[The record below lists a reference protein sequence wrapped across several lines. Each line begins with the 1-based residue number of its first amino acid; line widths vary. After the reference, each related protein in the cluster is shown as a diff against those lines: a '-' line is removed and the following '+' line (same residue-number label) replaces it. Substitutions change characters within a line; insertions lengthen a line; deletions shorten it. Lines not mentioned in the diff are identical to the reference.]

1 MVSYTGFDPTKPMN
15 PPQPVGMMTRYIL
28 HYNNRCQDCVRLAQ
42 WNRRLD
48 WLGRF
53 QRTTEPSPMGIPEV
67 GDIHVVDT
75 RDNRV
80 FSGAYA
86 TQVVFANII
95 AYWPLALLMKIP
107 PVFRRVASRKPGCN
121 GDSCAT

>member
-1 MVSYTGFDPTKPMN
+1 
-15 PPQPVGMMTRYIL
+15 
-28 HYNNRCQDCVRLAQ
+28 
-42 WNRRLD
+42 
-48 WLGRF
+48 
-53 QRTTEPSPMGIPEV
+53 MGIPQV

-86 TQVVFANII
+86 TQVVFANIV

-107 PVFRRVASRKPGCN
+107 LVFRRVASRKPGCN
-121 GDSCAT
+121 GDSCAI